1 MEITPE
7 RWAAAQDMEFTHHQ
21 DTGKEAYFPAAKV
34 IERYLEIDY
43 AKDFADKVI
52 VEVGGGPRGS
62 LLLTNGNFKR
72 GILVEPLI
80 ERWDDEIRKTYEDIG
95 VEIIAAAYENIEID
109 EQVDETWFFN
119 VVQHVI
125 DPTKMLEQ
133 AKETSKVIRV
143 FESVGSSTDIA
154 HPHYITN
161 ETFTNVLG
169 NFGKTF
175 KGGSESGFHS
185 ANCYYGTWYKGTE
198 YEYPELST
206 AE

>member
-1 MEITPE
+1 MEITLE

-21 DTGKEAYFPAAKV
+21 DTRKEAYFPASKV

-119 VVQHVI
+119 VIQHVI
-125 DPTKMLEQ
+125 DPAKMLEQ

-154 HPHYITN
+154 HPHYITE
-161 ETFTNVLG
+161 ETFTSVLG

-175 KGGSESGFHS
+175 QGGSEPGFHS
-185 ANCYYGTWYKGTE
+185 ANCYYGTWYKDVE

-206 AE
+206 EE